1 MTGTDLKSTGTDL
14 KSTGTDL
21 KSTETDF
28 KWSYMDWNE
37 QKQTRKILE
46 RARNEVAYFIFL
58 YISVTNNWK
67 RLKLLKIMPY
77 VLWSTRNLNY
87 LILKSKVLI
96 SNFNNCWNIRFF
108 CVCKTCAIMLLKL
121 FLLLIC
127 KNYKKR
133 LNYSKTFFSCHL

>member
-1 MTGTDLKSTGTDL
+1 MQASTQTGVPKNTGTDRNGPERTETDMKNDRNGPKRTRKMTGTDLKSTGTDL
-14 KSTGTDL
+14 
-21 KSTETDF
+21 

-37 QKQTRKILE
+37 QKQTRKIPV

-87 LILKSKVLI
+87 LPLKSVDI
-96 SNFNNCWNIRFF
+96 
-108 CVCKTCAIMLLKL
+108 KL
-121 FLLLIC
+121 Q
-127 KNYKKR
+127 
-133 LNYSKTFFSCHL
+133 